1 MESNYAK
8 ENISTEQPPPRQKA
22 RLSRT
27 DGDQER
33 PRRDQAPPSKRTQEI
48 NGSSLLGFGLPKE
61 SRLLKRA
68 DFLRVYKHGKRFE
81 GRFMTV
87 FILPASTDKH
97 RVGIA
102 ATKKAIG
109 KAHERNRAKRLLR
122 ESFRLSRLELDA
134 IDAKYDWVLNARR
147 IILRVKLEK
156 PLAEFR
162 EIAARVGRE
171 ENLPANNANGPE

>member
-1 MESNYAK
+1 MESNYAE

-33 PRRDQAPPSKRTQEI
+33 TRRDKTAPRERTQAI
-48 NGSSLLGFGLPKE
+48 NSPPLLSFRLLKE
-61 SRLLKRA
+61 NRLLKRA
-68 DFLRVYKHGKRFE
+68 DFLRVYESGKRFE

-87 FILPASTDKH
+87 FILPAEQETH
-97 RVGIA
+97 RVGIT

-122 ESFRLSRLELDA
+122 ESFRLSRAELEA
-134 IDAKYDWVLNARR
+134 ITAKYDWVLNARR
-147 IILRVKLEK
+147 SILKVKLEK

-162 EIAARVGRE
+162 AIAAKVGSE
-171 ENLPANNANGPE
+171 DVLPANNANMRE